1 MVFHPKPGEHGKP
14 VKLSKPSTPTP
25 LDAWADPNAFAQ
37 VVPQGPMPEHI
48 NGVPISS
55 WTDAPT
61 TNEGWEALVSN
72 LNFEEPDFKPVAGL
86 KPAAGVVT
94 VEPDG
99 RVWAFAPSNAY
110 GGYTAT
116 FPKGRLDGL
125 STRAA
130 AIKEAYE
137 ETGLRVE
144 LIGFLVDV
152 LRTTTCSRYYLAR
165 RIGGNPADMGWEAQ
179 AVMLLPA
186 ASTASIIDHPS
197 DKPILKAL
205 SHAPLTLQPCGQ
217 GS

>member
-1 MVFHPKPGEHGKP
+1 MIFHPKLGEQGKP
-14 VKLSKPSTPTP
+14 VSLSKPSVPTV
-25 LDAWADPNAFAQ
+25 LETWHDPKAFAQ

-61 TNEGWEALVSN
+61 TNGGWEELVRN
-72 LNFEEPDFKPVAGL
+72 LNFEEPEFKPVAGL

-94 VEPDG
+94 VEHDG
-99 RVWAFAPSNAY
+99 RVWVFAPSNAY

-137 ETGLRVE
+137 ETGLQVE
-144 LIGFLVDV
+144 LTGFLVDV
-152 LRTTTCSRYYLAR
+152 LRTTTYSRYYLAR

-179 AVMLLPA
+179 GVMLVPMVNLEA
-186 ASTASIIDHPS
+186 KIAHHS

-205 SHAPLTLQPCGQ
+205 SQAYLTQ
-217 GS
+217 

>member
-1 MVFHPKPGEHGKP
+1 MVYHPKPGEHGKP
-14 VKLSKPSTPTP
+14 VKLNKPSTPTA
-25 LDAWADPNAFAQ
+25 LDSWADPDAFAQ
-37 VVPQGPMPEHI
+37 VVPQGPIPEHI
-48 NGVPISS
+48 NGVRVSS
-55 WTDAPT
+55 WRDAPT
-61 TNEGWEALVSN
+61 TNGGWEEFVKN
-72 LNFEEPDFKPVAGL
+72 LNFDEPDFKPSAGL

-137 ETGLRVE
+137 ETGLQVE
-144 LIGFLVDV
+144 LTGFLVDV
-152 LRTTTCSRYYLAR
+152 LRTTTYSRYYLAR
-165 RIGGNPADMGWEAQ
+165 RIGGDPADMGWEAQ
-179 AVMLLPA
+179 GVMLVPMANLEA
-186 ASTASIIDHPS
+186 TIAHHS

-205 SHAPLTLQPCGQ
+205 SQVYLTQLNRPGF
-217 GS
+217 

>member
-1 MVFHPKPGEHGKP
+1 MVFHPKLGEHGKP
-14 VKLSKPSTPTP
+14 VKLLKPSTPTA

-37 VVPQGPMPEHI
+37 VVPQGTMPEHI

-61 TNEGWEALVSN
+61 TNGGWEELVKN
-72 LNFEEPDFKPVAGL
+72 LNFDEPDFKPVAGL

-94 VEPDG
+94 LEPDG

-137 ETGLRVE
+137 ETGLQVE
-144 LIGFLVDV
+144 LTGFLVDV
-152 LRTTTCSRYYLAR
+152 RRSTTCSRYYLAR

-179 AVMLLPA
+179 AVMLVPQSLLEAVVPHPA
-186 ASTASIIDHPS
+186 DA
-197 DKPILKAL
+197 PILAAI
-205 SHAPLTLQPCGQ
+205 SAHGYVQNHQ
-217 GS
+217 